1 MDKSDSH
8 PRAWRL
14 LGRAVLWLG
23 LALVAGFLV
32 DLPVWSPAFVAGF
45 RAGRAHVPV
54 QHVAL
59 VPWPLLTQFAIFV
72 GYGVLLI
79 GAIRGAR
86 WATSSDEGL
95 ADRPMHRCGL
105 IVWLTVLQV
114 GWLLI
119 LAALRWVARHH
130 GLPTPT
136 IPTTLTM
143 PATFGLALLKVT
155 EICLVAPVVE
165 ELFFRGW
172 LWTAL
177 RRIWGPVPTALS
189 TGGLFLLIHAPGGMI
204 RLFILL
210 PITILLSVARHRADS
225 VRASLTVHAVNNA
238 IVAAEVWLLPL
249 LWSAA

>member
-1 MDKSDSH
+1 MNTANLL

-23 LALVAGFLV
+23 LALIAGFLV
-32 DLPVWSPAFVAGF
+32 DIPVFWPAFVAGF
-45 RAGRAHVPV
+45 KAGRAHVPAPHIVLV
-54 QHVAL
+54 Q
-59 VPWPLLTQFAIFV
+59 WPLLSQFAIFV
-72 GYGVLLI
+72 GYGVLLF
-79 GAIRGAR
+79 GAVRGTS
-86 WATSSDEGL
+86 WAVSRDEGL
-95 ADRPMHRCGL
+95 ADRPMQRRAL

-119 LAALRWVARHH
+119 LAALRSLARHH
-130 GLPTPT
+130 GLPPRT
-136 IPTTLTM
+136 IPTTLIV
-143 PATFGLALLKVT
+143 PATFGLSLLKVT

-177 RRIWGPVPTALS
+177 RRIWGPVPTALC
-189 TGGLFLLIHAPGGMI
+189 TGGLFLLAHAPGGMP

-210 PITILLSVARHRADS
+210 PVTILLSVARHRGDS
-225 VRASLTVHAVNNA
+225 VRAALTVHAVNNG

-249 LWSAA
+249 LSGAA